1 MKRLVPL
8 LSAAVIAP
16 LFSSSAFATTGYF
29 MHAYSVKSQGN
40 AGTSIANFQDSLT
53 IASNPAGLSWVG
65 SRLDA
70 GVTLFAPDR
79 EAEIVGNTGIGF
91 GSANGQYDGNSRK
104 YFLIPEFGYSHP
116 INDQLAAGIA
126 VYGNGGMNTNY
137 KNNPYAAFGN
147 TGSAGI
153 NLNQLFVSPAIS
165 WEYAENQSLALAANI
180 LYQRFQAKGFD
191 GFVFGSVSNDSTKLS
206 NGSHDDSTGVGARI
220 GWSAKV
226 NDQLTLGATYAS
238 KIDASRFK
246 KYAGLF
252 AEQGDFDVPE
262 NYGVGLNYQVT
273 PALSVAAD
281 YQRINYSD
289 VKSVGNDFNAALVM
303 SGNPELKFGGQNGP
317 GFGWDDINVYKVS
330 ATYQASPKLTLRA
343 GYSYNDQP
351 VREDQTFLNILAPGV
366 VQQHLSLG
374 ATWNI
379 DQKQEVSVAYTHA
392 LEETVNGSNSIPGDF
407 GGGEA
412 NLTMDQNIL
421 GVSYGVKF

>member
-53 IASNPAGLSWVG
+53 IASNPAGLSWIG
-65 SRLDA
+65 KRLDA

-79 EAEIVGNTGIGF
+79 EAEIKGNQPAPPF
-91 GSANGQYDGNSRK
+91 SSSSADGRYDGNGRK
-104 YFLIPEFGYSHP
+104 YFLIPDFGYSHP
-116 INDQLAAGIA
+116 INDQLTAGIA
-126 VYGNGGMNTNY
+126 VYGNGGMDTSY
-137 KNNPYAAFGN
+137 KNNPYAAYFN
-147 TGSAGI
+147 TGSAGVS
-153 NLNQLFVSPAIS
+153 LTQAFVSPAIA
-165 WEYAENQSLALAANI
+165 WKYAENQSVALAANI
-180 LYQRFQAKGFD
+180 LYQRFQAKGV
-191 GFVFGSVSNDSTKLS
+191 GGAVFGMVSSDSANLS
-206 NGSHDDSTGVGARI
+206 NRGYDDSTGVGARI

-226 NDQLTLGATYAS
+226 NDQLTLGATYSS

-262 NYGVGLNYQVT
+262 NYGVGLNYQAT

-289 VKSVGNDFNAALVM
+289 VKSVGNSLDINQIM
-303 SGNPELKFGGQNGP
+303 TGNLFGTANGP
-317 GFGWDDINVYKVS
+317 GFGWDDVNVYKVS

-351 VREDQTFLNILAPGV
+351 VQGDQAFLNILAPGV

-392 LEETVNGSNSIPGDF
+392 LEKTVHGTIPAAF

-421 GVSYGVKF
+421 GVSYSVKF

>member
-53 IASNPAGLSWVG
+53 IASNPAGLSWIG
-65 SRLDA
+65 KRLDA
-70 GVTLFAPDR
+70 GVTLFSPDR
-79 EAEIVGNTGIGF
+79 EAEIKDNLAR
-91 GSANGQYDGNSRK
+91 ANGQYDGNSRK
-104 YFLIPEFGYSHP
+104 YFLIPDFGYSHP
-116 INDQLAAGIA
+116 INDQLTAGIA
-126 VYGNGGMNTNY
+126 VYGNGGMDTNY
-137 KNNPYAAFGN
+137 KNNPYQAFGN
-147 TGSAGI
+147 TGSAG
-153 NLNQLFVSPAIS
+153 VSLTQAFITPALS
-165 WEYAENQSLALAANI
+165 WKYAENQSVALAANI
-180 LYQRFQAKGFD
+180 LYQRFQAKGFNAE
-191 GFVFGSVSNDSTKLS
+191 VFGDYSQDRTALS
-206 NGSHDDSTGVGARI
+206 NQGHDDSTGVGARI

-226 NDQLTLGATYAS
+226 NDQLTLGATYSS

-262 NYGVGLNYQVT
+262 NYGVGLNYQAT

-289 VKSVGNDFNAALVM
+289 VDSVGNKLDQLFV
-303 SGNPELKFGGQNGP
+303 GRRFGDPKGP
-317 GFGWDDINVYKVS
+317 GFGWDDVNVYKVS
-330 ATYQASPKLTLRA
+330 ATYRASPKLTLRA

-351 VREDQTFLNILAPGV
+351 VQGDQAFLNILAPGV

-392 LEETVNGSNSIPGDF
+392 LEKTVHGTIPAAF
-407 GGGEA
+407 GGGES